1 MDHHS
6 LAVSLLSR
14 PSFDV
19 VAWIDPICD
28 GGLPADSDEALVLLC
43 PVLGPSATL
52 MLHRLARYAVAG
64 PTTWEPEVFAA
75 TFGLASGGLA
85 PKALSRLSRFGFATI
100 GVCLLNEVRD
110 DNGNPV
116 VTAVCQAATSYAD
129 HVFYCHGVGS
139 ARFWLGYKW
148 YNQLSEPVMSLSEAC
163 YRAATGRVGQL
174 VCRGMFDGLEM
185 GAPVELPGAQVLAR
199 VTSRPPSAEAA
210 WIQQRGLGVR
220 PN

>member
-6 LAVSLLSR
+6 LAVALLSR

-19 VAWIDPICD
+19 VAWIDPGCD

-100 GVCLLNEVRD
+100 GWAGIAVR
-110 DNGNPV
+110 
-116 VTAVCQAATSYAD
+116 T
-129 HVFYCHGVGS
+129 HVPPLPQ
-139 ARFWLGYKW
+139 RWLA
-148 YNQLSEPVMSLSEAC
+148 QLPDYLRDERP
-163 YRAATGRVGQL
+163 RAA
-174 VCRGMFDGLEM
+174 
-185 GAPVELPGAQVLAR
+185 
-199 VTSRPPSAEAA
+199 
-210 WIQQRGLGVR
+210 
-220 PN
+220 